1 MPGKNKIIILKFIIP
16 AILIV
21 LFLLIEKFHYQSSN
35 KAVTIDSNN
44 FNKNLNGESRK
55 NDYVS
60 LLNTR
65 QLEFQGSLGYAL
77 WIDDSNLICSILNS
91 ESSHVTSQNTLSK
104 HAQLNILNIYSNTFK
119 KIDPAEDYS
128 ELVTSISPSEEKIL
142 YSKSYID
149 YEDKSIP
156 YEIIQK
162 QGQYLYDVKTGTS
175 EYIDSFQSKFLCWMP
190 DEKSFVRTSS
200 TLEIYDMKS
209 KQVKKI
215 LDYDKFKTLGTIL
228 NAEVSRR
235 GDKVFIQTIKISSNY
250 ESSIFCIPLN
260 AEKAEPV
267 LLIKGDIAQFQCL
280 DNNNILLS
288 IRDDNNGGIYKL
300 NIVTKDKEPFAK
312 GNIAYFKLSDDK
324 SKIIYGKIDE
334 KRSAPIYVGTIKNG
348 SITSNLNI
356 FNIDKIYS
364 CNVVWSKSGTKLLL
378 SFSYLDSKM
387 KINSSDYILE
397 FEYR

>member
-21 LFLLIEKFHYQSSN
+21 LFLLIEKFPYQSGN
-35 KAVTIDSNN
+35 KTVTIDSNN
-44 FNKNLNGESRK
+44 FNKNLNGDSRK

-60 LLNTR
+60 LLNAR
-65 QLEFQGSLGYAL
+65 QIEFQGSFGNAL

-104 HAQLNILNIYSNTFK
+104 HGQLNILNIYNNTLK
-119 KIDPAEDYS
+119 KIDPTEDYS
-128 ELVTSISPSEEKIL
+128 ELITSISPSGEKIL
-142 YSKSYID
+142 YGKSYID
-149 YEDKSIP
+149 YEDKSIS

-162 QGQYLYDVKTGTS
+162 QGEYLYNVKTGTS

-190 DEKSFVRTSS
+190 DEESFVRTSS

-215 LDYDKFKTLGTIL
+215 LDYEKFKKLGTII
-228 NAEVSRR
+228 NAEVSKR
-235 GDKVFIQTIKISSNY
+235 GDKIFIQTIKISSNY
-250 ESSIFCIPLN
+250 ESSIFYIPLN
-260 AEKAEPV
+260 VEKAEPV
-267 LLIKGDIAQFQCL
+267 LLIKGNIAQFQCL
-280 DNNNILLS
+280 DNNNILFS
-288 IRDDNNGGIYKL
+288 VWNDNNGGIYKL

-334 KRSAPIYVGTIKNG
+334 KRNAPIYVGTIKSG

-356 FNIDKIYS
+356 FNIDKIYD

>member
-1 MPGKNKIIILKFIIP
+1 VPGKNKIIILKFIIP

-21 LFLLIEKFHYQSSN
+21 LLLLIEKFPYQNGN

-44 FNKNLNGESRK
+44 FNRNLNGDSRK

-65 QLEFQGSLGYAL
+65 QLEFQGSFGNAL
-77 WIDDSNLICSILNS
+77 WIDDSNLICSMLNS

-104 HAQLNILNIYSNTFK
+104 HGQLNIFNIYNNTFK
-119 KIDPAEDYS
+119 KIDPTEDYS
-128 ELVTSISPSEEKIL
+128 ESVTAISPSREKIL
-142 YSKSYID
+142 YDKSYID

-162 QGQYLYDVKTGTS
+162 QGKYLYNVKTGIS
-175 EYIDSFQSKFLCWMP
+175 GFIDSFQYRFLCWMP
-190 DEKSFVRTSS
+190 DEDSFIRAST
-200 TLEIYDMKS
+200 TLEAYDMKS

-215 LDYDKFKTLGTIL
+215 MDYDKLKNLGSIS
-228 NAEVSRR
+228 NAEVSKN

-250 ESSIFCIPLN
+250 ESSVYYIPLN
-260 AEKAEPV
+260 VEKAEPV
-267 LLIKGDIAQFQCL
+267 LLIKGNIGQFQCL
-280 DNNNILLS
+280 DDNNILFS
-288 IRDDNNGGIYKL
+288 VRDDNNGGIYKL
-300 NIVTKDKEPFAK
+300 NINTKNKEPFAK

-324 SKIIYGKIDE
+324 SKIIYGRIDE
-334 KRSAPIYVGTIKNG
+334 KRNAPIYVGTIKNG
-348 SITSNLNI
+348 NITSNLNI
-356 FNIDKIYS
+356 FNIDKIYN